1 MLKKREYSKLLNIK
15 SMITIALLGAIASLL
30 MSFEISVPFMPV
42 FIKMEIS
49 EVPIMIGGLMFGFLG
64 GLSVAF
70 IKIILKLMFAGT
82 TTMFIGEFVN
92 LLCSLI
98 YLMPCL
104 IVMKYIKQKNKLMIG
119 LLLSTVI
126 CSIVVVLMNYFIT
139 FPVYCDLLNMTPEM
153 ILNMFKD
160 MNIFVSDTLTM
171 MLFALIPFNLI
182 KYTINSIITYQV
194 SKRIKLYDI

>member
-1 MLKKREYSKLLNIK
+1 MLKKTEYSKLLSIK

-30 MSFEISVPFMPV
+30 MSFEISVPFMPA

-70 IKIILKLMFAGT
+70 IKIVLKLMFIGT

-98 YLMPCL
+98 YLFNTMPYRYE
-104 IVMKYIKQKNKLMIG
+104 VHKTKK
-119 LLLSTVI
+119 
-126 CSIVVVLMNYFIT
+126 
-139 FPVYCDLLNMTPEM
+139 
-153 ILNMFKD
+153 
-160 MNIFVSDTLTM
+160 
-171 MLFALIPFNLI
+171 
-182 KYTINSIITYQV
+182 
-194 SKRIKLYDI
+194 